1 MTSVDDRLRRAATS
15 LGQGGEPIPPF
26 KGLRQR
32 ARRRRMMTGAA
43 VVVVAV
49 AGTFAVA
56 ATTRSDHRVNVQQP
70 PPASTTLPSATTTTA
85 APKPPVTDRSAV
97 SVYLATNEHV
107 VAAGRA
113 VDGAATPEAAVRALL
128 AGPVGV
134 VEEDLGFTS
143 AIPAGTVLHSVSVD
157 GPVATVDLS
166 EQFESGGGSLSMQMR
181 VAQVVF
187 TVTQFAPIDHVRFR
201 LDGTPVSTIGGEGLM
216 VDNVGRADFADVT
229 PLILVESPT
238 PGKTVGAPLHVRGMS
253 NTFEATVNY
262 TLTDSNSP
270 NVCSACAEGV
280 IAEGFTTATAGSG
293 TWGTFEFDIA
303 FDAERAG
310 PVLLSVYEISARDG
324 MRINETTIPLE
335 VQP

>member
-15 LGQGGEPIPPF
+15 LGQDGEPIPPF

-166 EQFESGGGSLSMQMR
+166 DIQAEPVISTLDNRPADILVGEEVPLR
-181 VAQVVF
+181 VVDYSSVGVAGQAPRATVCF
-187 TVTQFAPIDHVRFR
+187 RETGIRLTVTPHVTANRQ
-201 LDGTPVSTIGGEGLM
+201 ILM
-216 VDNVGRADFADVT
+216 NLRTERSAVV
-229 PLILVESPT
+229 PL
-238 PGKTVGAPLHVRGMS
+238 A
-253 NTFEATVNY
+253 
-262 TLTDSNSP
+262 
-270 NVCSACAEGV
+270 
-280 IAEGFTTATAGSG
+280 
-293 TWGTFEFDIA
+293 
-303 FDAERAG
+303 
-310 PVLLSVYEISARDG
+310 ARPD
-324 MRINETTIPLE
+324 R
-335 VQP
+335 